1 METHLRNI
9 NSLIDFLEIYKN
21 AIRESSTRD
30 SAELDILL
38 DYSDMALSNYND
50 TLYDILNYKNNLDL
64 SGKIKEIVYE
74 NKQINENIKEVI
86 PFILYYFACK
96 GT

>member
-21 AIRESSTRD
+21 NISGSSTR
-30 SAELDILL
+30 SGSELDILFN
-38 DYSDMALSNYND
+38 YSDMALNNYND
-50 TLYDILNYKNNLDL
+50 TLYDILNYNNNLDL
-64 SGKIKEIVYE
+64 SGKIKEIVSE
-74 NKQINENIKEVI
+74 NNQVSKNIKEVL